1 MLPRTTSPEGCTGFE
16 GAARMHAWALALAID
31 LSASSAPGPGLPGQA
46 ARQPPLELLSCLPPA
61 LINLWL
67 RSLNYFAALHIPTA
81 EQDDR
86 ARGRRRTRGA
96 RTDGAPA
103 SAHCYRRRCRGRYAA
118 GQECGRRC
126 FNLRRQ
132 QGRRLQG
139 DEEEGGGYRWRRVVS
154 TLVLPGACR
163 QLHGS
168 SGQGLS
174 NRASIVATHQT
185 DEEEAA
191 YPGP

>member
-1 MLPRTTSPEGCTGFE
+1 MLTSPRRLHEVR
-16 GAARMHAWALALAID
+16 GA
-31 LSASSAPGPGLPGQA
+31 LPECMLG
-46 ARQPPLELLSCLPPA
+46 RLHWRSISPPPRLPVPPLELLSCLPPA

-126 FNLRRQ
+126 
-132 QGRRLQG
+132 
-139 DEEEGGGYRWRRVVS
+139 
-154 TLVLPGACR
+154 TLVLPG

-168 SGQGLS
+168 GSRREQRCRRSGQGLS
-174 NRASIVATHQT
+174 NRASIATHQT